1 MFYVYIKMKERPC
14 GDAYIWKVLWRIV
27 QVPKV
32 LVAEDEQAIAE
43 LIQMN
48 LRFADFDSVWVSR
61 GDAVIPAIQQENP
74 DIILL
79 DVMLPGI
86 DGFSL
91 MKKIEPLHIPV
102 IFLTAKD
109 SLADKVTG
117 LKLGA
122 DDYIVKPF
130 ETLELISR
138 IEAVLRRTR
147 APASGHIEI
156 DGLLIK
162 PDERVALKDGQP
174 VELTAKEFAL
184 LDALVKNKNI
194 ALSRDRLLEMVW
206 GYDYIGDTRTVDVHI
221 SNLRKKLGLTDRIK
235 TVSKHGYRLEVT
247 P

>member
-1 MFYVYIKMKERPC
+1 M
-14 GDAYIWKVLWRIV
+14 
-27 QVPKV
+27 PKV
-32 LVAEDEQAIAE
+32 LIVEDEQAIAE

-48 LRFADFDSVWVSR
+48 LRFADYDSVWISH
-61 GDAVIPAIQQENP
+61 GDEVIPSIQQENP

-109 SLADKVTG
+109 SLTDKVTG

-138 IEAVLRRTR
+138 IEAVLRRSR
-147 APASGHIEI
+147 PPISNYIEMG
-156 DGLLIK
+156 DLLIK
-162 PDERVALKDGQP
+162 LDEHAVLKNGQL

-184 LDALVKNKNI
+184 LEVLIKNKNI
-194 ALSRDRLLEMVW
+194 ALSRDRLLELVW
-206 GYDYIGDTRTVDVHI
+206 GYDYIGESRTVDVHVVG
-221 SNLRKKLGLTDRIK
+221 LRKKLGLTEKIK
-235 TVSKHGYRLEVT
+235 TVSKLGYKLEDM

>member
-1 MFYVYIKMKERPC
+1 M
-14 GDAYIWKVLWRIV
+14 
-27 QVPKV
+27 PKV
-32 LVAEDEQAIAE
+32 LIVEDEQALAE

-48 LRFADFDSVWVSR
+48 LRFADYDSVWVSH
-61 GDAVIPAIQQENP
+61 GDEVVSSIQQENP

-86 DGFSL
+86 DGFTL

-109 SLADKVTG
+109 SLTDKVTG
-117 LKLGA
+117 LRLGA

-138 IEAVLRRTR
+138 IEAVLRRSR
-147 APASGHIEI
+147 PLISNHIEMG
-156 DGLLIK
+156 DLLIK
-162 PDERVALKDGQP
+162 LDEHEVLKNGQP

-184 LDALVKNKNI
+184 LDVLIRNKNI
-194 ALSRDRLLEMVW
+194 ALSRDRLLELVW
-206 GYDYIGDTRTVDVHI
+206 GYDYVGESRTVDVHVVK
-221 SNLRKKLGLTDRIK
+221 LRKKLGLTDRIK
-235 TVSKHGYRLEVT
+235 TVSKLGYKLEDI

>member
-1 MFYVYIKMKERPC
+1 M
-14 GDAYIWKVLWRIV
+14 
-27 QVPKV
+27 PKV
-32 LVAEDEQAIAE
+32 LIVEDEQAIAE

-48 LRFADFDSVWVSR
+48 LRFADYDSVWVSH
-61 GDAVIPAIQQENP
+61 GDEVIPSIRQENP

-79 DVMLPGI
+79 DVMLPGT

-109 SLADKVTG
+109 SLTDKVTG

-122 DDYIVKPF
+122 DDYIVKPI

-138 IEAVLRRTR
+138 IEAVLRRSRPTV
-147 APASGHIEI
+147 SNHIKI
-156 DGLLIK
+156 NDLIIK
-162 PDERVALKDGQP
+162 LDERLVLKNGQP

-184 LDALVKNKNI
+184 LDVLIRNKNI
-194 ALSRDRLLEMVW
+194 ALSRERLVELVW

-221 SNLRKKLGLTDRIK
+221 LGLRKKLGLTDKIK
-235 TVSKHGYRLEVT
+235 TVSKIGYRLEDAT
-247 P
+247 

>member
-1 MFYVYIKMKERPC
+1 M
-14 GDAYIWKVLWRIV
+14 
-27 QVPKV
+27 PKV
-32 LVAEDEQAIAE
+32 LIVEDEQAIAE

-48 LRFADFDSVWVSR
+48 LRFADYDSVWVSH
-61 GDAVIPAIQQENP
+61 GDEVIPSIRQENP

-79 DVMLPGI
+79 DVMLPGT

-138 IEAVLRRTR
+138 IEAVLRRSR
-147 APASGHIEI
+147 PLVSSHMEI
-156 DGLLIK
+156 NDLIIK
-162 PDERVALKDGQP
+162 LDEHLVLKNGQP

-184 LDALVKNKNI
+184 LDVLIRNKNI
-194 ALSRDRLLEMVW
+194 ALSRERLLELVW
-206 GYDYIGDTRTVDVHI
+206 GYDYMGETRTVDVHI
-221 SNLRKKLGLTDRIK
+221 LGLRKKLGLTDKIK
-235 TVSKHGYRLEVT
+235 TVSKLGYRLEDAT
-247 P
+247 

>member
-1 MFYVYIKMKERPC
+1 
-14 GDAYIWKVLWRIV
+14 L
-27 QVPKV
+27 PKV
-32 LVAEDEQAIAE
+32 LIVEDEQALAE

-48 LRFADFDSVWVSR
+48 LRFADYDSVWVSH
-61 GDAVIPAIQQENP
+61 GDEVVSSIQQENP

-86 DGFSL
+86 DGFTL

-109 SLADKVTG
+109 SLTDKVTG
-117 LKLGA
+117 LRLGA

-138 IEAVLRRTR
+138 IEAVLRRSR
-147 APASGHIEI
+147 PLISNHIEMG
-156 DGLLIK
+156 DLLIK
-162 PDERVALKDGQP
+162 LDEHEVLKNGQP

-184 LDALVKNKNI
+184 LDVLIRNKNI
-194 ALSRDRLLEMVW
+194 ALSRDRLLELVW
-206 GYDYIGDTRTVDVHI
+206 GYDYVGESRTVDVHVVK
-221 SNLRKKLGLTDRIK
+221 LRKKLGLTDRIK
-235 TVSKHGYRLEVT
+235 TVSKLGYKLEDI